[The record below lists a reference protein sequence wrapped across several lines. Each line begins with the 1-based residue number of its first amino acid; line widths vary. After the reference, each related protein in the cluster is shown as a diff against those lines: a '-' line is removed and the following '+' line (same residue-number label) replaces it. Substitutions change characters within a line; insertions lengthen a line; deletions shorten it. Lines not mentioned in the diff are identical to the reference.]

1 MHVWKINFQ
10 MEREGKIVEISVK
23 YSFNLI
29 ITAFTLSCQCQKI
42 LIAFFFLR
50 TTTLKDSRGIKEC
63 PINVQLSG
71 GGVCKFMIHT
81 DCHFMLNYQRDV
93 LTAGGGDLCVRHSWL
108 CIWLNLR
115 GPGYFNCVCM
125 SQKQKIR
132 GEDNLSVYDKFNIK
146 KMSLSKLA
154 RRQI

>member
-115 GPGYFNCVCM
+115 GQGYFNCVCM